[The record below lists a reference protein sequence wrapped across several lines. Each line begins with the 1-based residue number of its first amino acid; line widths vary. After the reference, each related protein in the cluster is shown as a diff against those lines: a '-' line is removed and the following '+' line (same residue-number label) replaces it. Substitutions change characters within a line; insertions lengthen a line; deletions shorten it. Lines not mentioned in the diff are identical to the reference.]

1 VPAPRPIVPGLFT
14 TTGAEPR
21 LVAARC
27 QTCARLQFPAT
38 TSCAYCGG
46 TDCHEREV
54 GPAGIL
60 FLFTSVATRPP
71 GYRGT
76 VPFGFGVVELPE
88 GLRVVTRLT
97 ESDVTMLRPGQP
109 MRLVVEPLCTD
120 DDGTHVLS
128 YAFAPESPS
137 PAREPA

>member
-14 TTGAEPR
+14 TTGAQPR

-27 QTCARLQFPAT
+27 EACARLHFPAT
-38 TSCAYCGG
+38 TSCVYCGG
-46 TDCHEREV
+46 ADCRACEV
-54 GPAGIL
+54 GPAGVL

-88 GLRVVTRLT
+88 GVRVVTRLT
-97 ESDVTMLRPGQP
+97 EADVTKLRPGQP
-109 MRLVVEPLCTD
+109 MRLVVEALCTD
-120 DDGTHVLS
+120 DDGTPVVS
-128 YAFAPESPS
+128 YAFAPEAS
-137 PAREPA
+137 